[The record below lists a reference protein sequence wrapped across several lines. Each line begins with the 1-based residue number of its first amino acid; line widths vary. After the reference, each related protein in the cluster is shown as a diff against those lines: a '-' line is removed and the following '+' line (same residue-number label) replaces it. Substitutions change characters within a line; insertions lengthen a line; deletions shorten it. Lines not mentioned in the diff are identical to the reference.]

1 MRNIKPSA
9 LMIGATAMLALP
21 AAFAAERVQVV
32 TSFSILA
39 DMVENVGGEHVEVTS
54 LVGPDSDAH
63 VFSPSPRDARN
74 LADADLVVFNGL
86 LFEGWME
93 RLIDSS
99 DYAGPLVTATDG
111 IDKLDY
117 HGHDHDKA
125 HGHDDHDEHGHDHGH
140 DDHGHD
146 HDDHG
151 HDDHGHDHDD
161 HGHDDHGH
169 DHDDHGHDDH
179 GHDHDDHGHDDH
191 GHDHD
196 DHGHGDHDNHDD
208 HGHDDHDHAHGEHDP
223 HAWQDLAMGQVY
235 VGNILEG
242 LIEADPDNEAAYR
255 ENAERYINEIQATD
269 DEIRQLIGEIPA
281 STSVITGHDSFG
293 YFSNAYGLRFLSPV
307 GLSTEA
313 EPSAADMARL
323 IDVIREQNV
332 KALFHENMTSPAIIN
347 QLSEETGLPIAGT
360 LYADALAAEGD
371 ASTYLGM
378 MRHNAQVLHDALAEE
393 GHDDHGH
400 GDSHDDH
407 DHEHEHEHEHDDDHG
422 HSH

>member
-1 MRNIKPSA
+1 MSIIKPSA
-9 LMIGATAMLALP
+9 ALIGVSAMLALP
-21 AAFAAERVQVV
+21 AAIAAERVQVV

-63 VFSPSPRDARN
+63 VYSPTPRDARA

-93 RLIDSS
+93 RLLDSS

-111 IDKLDY
+111 IDKLEY
-117 HGHDHDKA
+117 
-125 HGHDDHDEHGHDHGH
+125 HGHDHGH
-140 DDHGHD
+140 DHD

-151 HDDHGHDHDD
+151 HDHGHDHDHDD
-161 HGHDDHGH
+161 HGHD
-169 DHDDHGHDDH
+169 
-179 GHDHDDHGHDDH
+179 
-191 GHDHD
+191 
-196 DHGHGDHDNHDD
+196 HGHGN
-208 HGHDDHDHAHGEHDP
+208 DHDHVHGDYDP

-255 ENAERYINEIQATD
+255 ENAERYIAEMQAM
-269 DEIRQLIGEIPA
+269 DEEMRRLIGEIPA
-281 STSVITGHDSFG
+281 STSIITGHDSFG
-293 YFSNAYGLRFLSPV
+293 YFANAYGLNFLSPV

-313 EPSAADMARL
+313 EPSAGDMARL

-332 KALFHENMTSPAIIN
+332 RALFHENMTSPAIIR
-347 QLSEETGLPIAGT
+347 QLAEETGLPIAGT
-360 LYADALAAEGD
+360 LYSDALAAEGE

-378 MRHNAQVLHDALAEE
+378 MRHNAQTLHDALAEP
-393 GHDDHGH
+393 G
-400 GDSHDDH
+400 HDDH
-407 DHEHEHEHEHDDDHG
+407 DHGHDHDHDHDHSHG
-422 HSH
+422 HDH